1 MLISLF
7 KIAKRSSVFSL
18 VLLVGVVIASF
29 DLDIQASRLFSVA
42 ILMPFIYWNNKKFT
56 AINTYKES

>member
-1 MLISLF
+1 M
-7 KIAKRSSVFSL
+7 FSL